1 MKNEYKL
8 ITSNNK
14 PITGDINLGYI
25 IIAISLAII
34 LGASIYIYNMDSS
47 KLIRNLKENE
57 YTCNKIE
64 CTKIVDNDITI
75 LNIEDITLTK
85 MTDTYIIK
93 IKENE
98 IVYENRMSKQ
108 LCSFTKDDFDRTQLV
123 DMSYRYT
130 SYCQEYIPKINDVIK
145 EYNDILEISK
155 INLQK

>member
-1 MKNEYKL
+1 MKNEDKL
-8 ITSNNK
+8 ITNNK
-14 PITGDINLGYI
+14 PITRDINLGYI
-25 IIAISLAII
+25 IIAVSLAII

-85 MTDTYIIK
+85 MTDKYVIK
-93 IKENE
+93 IKDNE
-98 IVYENRMSKQ
+98 IVYENRMTKQ
-108 LCSFTKDDFDRTQLV
+108 LCSFTKDDFNKNQLI

-130 SYCQEYIPKINDVIK
+130 SYCQEYIPTINEVIK

-155 INLQK
+155 INIQK